1 MVAPYPLPFLESLSN
16 VGIACMPVA
25 AFISYQAAESAGYT
39 NPSLVAFAA
48 LLVTGLLAPF
58 VKWWMRRSDRLLEH
72 STKREDRRERRE
84 DIVQDALLAQL
95 TAQVVALGS
104 IAKSLERMVS
114 MIMLPN
120 SHQPKDQP

>member
-1 MVAPYPLPFLESLSN
+1 MVTPYPLPFLESLSN

-25 AFISYQAAESAGYT
+25 AFITYQAAEAAGYQS
-39 NPSLVAFAA
+39 PSLVAFAA
-48 LLVTGLLAPF
+48 LLVTGLLAPSI
-58 VKWWMRRSDRLLEH
+58 KWLMRRSDRILDNT
-72 STKREDRRERRE
+72 TKREERRERRE